1 MIHSVDS
8 VVVLRC
14 PTSTTALMK
23 VLKKTNKCDY
33 LHENTLCK
41 DRQLGS
47 NFLVAQ
53 RPSVTAGC
61 LSWQPSVWILE
72 TPAKIMPV
80 LARSLSIIQNLLNVT
95 VDRIHQNRSKLFYS
109 KAEGKFFKSIIG
121 ADNCFE
127 RVLVFNFTR

>member
-1 MIHSVDS
+1 MRLQLTTLTDDS
-8 VVVLRC
+8 FSRLSGRSEV
-14 PTSTTALMK
+14 SNFNYSIDEGI
-23 VLKKTNKCDY
+23 KKTNKCDY

-61 LSWQPSVWILE
+61 LSWQLSVWILE

-80 LARSLSIIQNLLNVT
+80 LARSLSIIQNLLNVA
-95 VDRIHQNRSKLFYS
+95 VDRIHQNRKQTFL
-109 KAEGKFFKSIIG
+109 I
-121 ADNCFE
+121 
-127 RVLVFNFTR
+127 